1 VTIQTLEAGILS
13 RGALMVTLIRY
24 SGAIFVLLSFMLGS
38 TPPLRAE
45 VASDFIVKN
54 SHRCGSESCRRDHPP
69 QTIATTGRIV
79 TISATDRTIRVTNS
93 LPPRTGGDGQPK
105 STSSVKN
112 AYEYTIVTTGDTV
125 FQDGVDVIRFEDF
138 KSGETISIHGVLKGT
153 TLTASRLAKWE

>member
-1 VTIQTLEAGILS
+1 
-13 RGALMVTLIRY
+13 MVTLIRY
-24 SGAIFVLLSFMLGS
+24 SWTTFVFLFFLLGS
-38 TPPLRAE
+38 TPSLRAE
-45 VASDFIVKN
+45 ASDFIAKN
-54 SHRCGSESCRRDHPP
+54 SRQCGSESCRRDHPP

-79 TISATDRTIRVTNS
+79 TISATDRTMKVSNS
-93 LPPRTGGDGQPK
+93 PK

-125 FQDGVDVIRFEDF
+125 FHDGVDAIRFEDF